1 MNIHQI
7 LSGAGPRDAITNE
20 ALQFRVTFRESGWG
34 GADYAGRIAR
44 GLNGSIAP
52 LERLTVASDD
62 VLLLHHSAG
71 APRLHEL
78 LRLPNP
84 KLLVYHNVTPAD
96 WLWDQAPV
104 AAFRCAVGTEQL
116 PELVRAVD
124 VAAAASAFSVA
135 ELRALGAARTEVIP
149 LPVDTDRLGPATV
162 RHPGEAPAVLFVG
175 RLSPHKRQAEVIRV
189 FALYRRHRAPGAQLT
204 LVGDPM
210 GAAYAA
216 HLRQLAD
223 TLAPGAVTIESG
235 LSEAELGDRYRSAD
249 VFLCLSG
256 HEGFCVPL
264 LEAFHFGVPVIARP
278 DGAVPETV
286 GDAALL
292 VDDSDPAVVAELLDL
307 VVRDEQLRASLRGR
321 GKERLKLYS
330 PDVVARRLRAAVEE
344 TLAAAARR

>member
-34 GADYAGRIAR
+34 GADYAGRIAG

-52 LERLTVASDD
+52 LERLAVASDD

-71 APRLHEL
+71 APGLGEL

-104 AAFRCAVGTEQL
+104 AAFRCAVGREQL

-124 VAAAASAFSVA
+124 VAAADSTFNAA
-135 ELRALGAARTEVIP
+135 ELRSLGAAQTEVVP
-149 LPVDTDRLGPATV
+149 LLVDTDRLGPATI
-162 RHPGEAPAVLFVG
+162 RDPGASPAVLFVG

-189 FALYRRHRAPGAQLT
+189 FALYRRCRAPGARLS

-210 GAAYAA
+210 GTEYVAQ
-216 HLRQLAD
+216 LRQLAD
-223 TLAPGAVTIESG
+223 ALAPGAVTIESG

-249 VFLCLSG
+249 AFLCLSG

-264 LEAFHFGVPVIARP
+264 LEAFHFGIPVIARP
-278 DGAVPETV
+278 EGAVPETV

-292 VDDSDPAVVAELLDL
+292 VEDSDPAVVAELIHLA
-307 VVRDEQLRASLRGR
+307 VRDKSLRASLRGR
-321 GKERLKLYS
+321 GKARLKVYS
-330 PDVVARRLRAAVEE
+330 PAVVAGRLRAAVEE